1 MARKKPSPKK
11 RSATRAAVA
20 RTAAKKKA
28 ARKKPAAKR
37 PARKKAAAK
46 KAAGKKS
53 ASKKRPTRKAPA
65 RKVAGKKATSK
76 KVTPRRAASAAP
88 AKKRAKKASK
98 ARKRRG
104 GAGSDIE
111 EIVIVPVRNMILF
124 PGVVLPLMLGR
135 ERSVVAVRAA
145 VAEERQIGLLLQKDE
160 REELPGPGDLYN
172 VGTVGDIM
180 RYWTAPDGRHQAICQ
195 GVTRFEVL
203 EYVETDPVLIAR
215 VKRIPEVERST
226 RGIEARFVAMK
237 QRAQEVLALAP
248 GTPEDLEQAVQG
260 IDSPAMLADLVATF
274 LDISP
279 AEKQEVLET
288 FDLKKRLD
296 KLLEALGE
304 VAAVLELST
313 KIRQDTKGTLDQAQR
328 EYYLREQLRQIQ
340 RELGEGDE
348 LVSEI
353 QELKERVERL
363 DLPEDAEREARRELR
378 RLERMPEQAA
388 EHSMLR
394 TWVEVFTELPWN
406 ERSEDL
412 LDLSMARE
420 ILDKDH
426 HGLEKVKRRII
437 EFLAV
442 KKLNPGGQ
450 GPTLCLVGP
459 PGVGKTSLG
468 RSVARATG
476 REFIRI
482 SLGGVHD
489 ESEIRGHRRTYVG
502 AMPGKIIEGLRKAK
516 TRNPVFL
523 LDEIDKLG
531 SGMHGDPASALLEVL
546 DPAQNHTFQD
556 NYLGVPFDLSEVLF
570 ISTANVEE
578 RIPGPL
584 HDRMDVIRLA
594 GYTAEEKLSIA
605 REHLL
610 ARQRKEAGLKATQ
623 LKISVAA
630 LREIIVSYT
639 REAGVRELERKIS
652 AICRF
657 AATKFATRRRKPIS
671 IGPSEVRSILGNER
685 RELEVVDRTAQPG
698 VATGLA
704 WTSVGGEILFIEA
717 AASKG
722 KGELLLTGQLGD
734 VMKESALAALTL
746 VRTRAD
752 QLGID
757 ATKMRETDIH
767 LHIPAGAVP
776 KDGPSAGVA
785 MTTALVSLLTGKR
798 VKSTVA
804 MTGEISLRGRVL
816 PVGGV
821 KEKVL
826 AALSAGIK
834 TILLPERNMDD
845 LDELPEVARK
855 KLRFVPLIRI
865 EDALK
870 VALESSSS
878 GSSSRRSS

>member
-1 MARKKPSPKK
+1 MARKKAPQRK
-11 RSATRAAVA
+11 
-20 RTAAKKKA
+20 AAKKKPSS
-28 ARKKPAAKR
+28 KKPSSKKIGKKKTLKR
-37 PARKKAAAK
+37 SAK
-46 KAAGKKS
+46 KATAKR
-53 ASKKRPTRKAPA
+53 ASGRKKRSNFDDGT
-65 RKVAGKKATSK
+65 
-76 KVTPRRAASAAP
+76 
-88 AKKRAKKASK
+88 
-98 ARKRRG
+98 
-104 GAGSDIE
+104 E

-135 ERSVVAVRAA
+135 ERSVVSVRAA
-145 VAEERQIGLLLQKDE
+145 VAEEKQIGLLLQRDE
-160 REELPGPGDLYN
+160 REELPGPDDLYT

-195 GVTRFEVL
+195 GVSRFEIV
-203 EYVETDPVLIAR
+203 EYLQTDPVLIAR
-215 VKRIPEVERST
+215 VKRVPEIEPGTRS
-226 RGIEARFVAMK
+226 IEARFVALK

-248 GTPEDLEQAVQG
+248 GTPEDLEQAVEG

-274 LDISP
+274 LDVP
-279 AEKQEVLET
+279 ATEKQELLET

-296 KLLEALGE
+296 QLLEALGE
-304 VAAVLELST
+304 AAAVLELSM
-313 KIRQDTKGTLDQAQR
+313 KIRQDTKETLDKAQR

-340 RELGEGDE
+340 RELGEGDD

-353 QELKERVERL
+353 QGLKERVEEL
-363 DLPEDAEREARRELR
+363 DLPDEAEREVRRELR

-394 TWVEVFTELPWN
+394 TWAEVFTELPWN
-406 ERSEDL
+406 DRSDDL
-412 LDLSMARE
+412 LDLSKAQDV
-420 ILDKDH
+420 LDQDH
-426 HGLEKVKRRII
+426 HGLDKVKRRII

-468 RSVARATG
+468 RSVARAMG
-476 REFIRI
+476 REFVRI

-523 LDEIDKLG
+523 LDEVDKLG
-531 SGMHGDPASALLEVL
+531 AGMHGDPASALLEVL

-570 ISTANVEE
+570 IATANVED

-584 HDRMDVIRLA
+584 RDRMDVIRLA

-605 REHLL
+605 REHLF
-610 ARQRKEAGLKATQ
+610 ARQRKEAGLKASQ
-623 LKISVAA
+623 LKVSVAA
-630 LREIIVSYT
+630 LREIISSYT
-639 REAGVRELERKIS
+639 REAGVRELERKIA
-652 AICRF
+652 AICRY
-657 AATKFATRRRKPIS
+657 AATKFASRRRKPIS
-671 IGPSEVRSILGNER
+671 VGVDEVREILGNER
-685 RELEVVDRTAQPG
+685 RELEVVERTSQPG

-717 AASKG
+717 ASSEG
-722 KGELLLTGQLGD
+722 KGELRLTGQLGD
-734 VMKESALAALTL
+734 VMKESAQAALTL
-746 VRTRAD
+746 VRSRAHELD
-752 QLGID
+752 ID
-757 ATKMRETDIH
+757 SDELRKTDIH

-785 MTTALVSLLTGKR
+785 MTTALVSLLTGR
-798 VKSTVA
+798 TVKSTIA

-826 AALSAGIK
+826 AALAAGIR
-834 TILLPERNMDD
+834 TVLLPKRNMDD
-845 LDELPEVARK
+845 LDELPATARK
-855 KLRFVPLIRI
+855 KLEFVPLERI
-865 EDALK
+865 EDALDA
-870 VALESSSS
+870 ALEAPR
-878 GSSSRRSS
+878 SRRLAHRAEA

>member
-1 MARKKPSPKK
+1 MAAKKSSKKKSARKK
-11 RSATRAAVA
+11 A
-20 RTAAKKKA
+20 
-28 ARKKPAAKR
+28 PA
-37 PARKKAAAK
+37 KKAAAK
-46 KAAGKKS
+46 KAPA
-53 ASKKRPTRKAPA
+53 RKAPA
-65 RKVAGKKATSK
+65 RKASKKAVKKAVKKAPRRGAARGTSPK
-76 KVTPRRAASAAP
+76 GRRRAA
-88 AKKRAKKASK
+88 
-98 ARKRRG
+98 
-104 GAGSDIE
+104 DDTE

-160 REELPGPGDLYN
+160 REELPGPDDLYG

-195 GVTRFEVL
+195 GLSRFEVVEFL
-203 EYVETDPVLIAR
+203 ETEPLLVAR
-215 VKRIPEVERST
+215 VRRIPEVEKHT
-226 RGIEARFVAMK
+226 RAIEARFVALK
-237 QRAQEVLALAP
+237 QRAQDVLALSP

-274 LDISP
+274 LDVP
-279 AEKQEVLET
+279 AAEKQGILET
-288 FDLKKRLD
+288 FDLKTRLD
-296 KLLEALGE
+296 RLLEALGE

-313 KIRQDTKGTLDQAQR
+313 KIRQDTKETLDQAQR

-340 RELGEGDE
+340 RELGDGDD

-353 QELKERVERL
+353 QELKERVDDL
-363 DLPEDAEREARRELR
+363 VLPEDAEREARRELR

-394 TWVEVFTELPWN
+394 TWMEVFTELPWN
-406 ERSEDL
+406 ERSKDS
-412 LDLSMARE
+412 LDIANAQD
-420 ILDKDH
+420 ILDADH
-426 HGLEKVKRRII
+426 HGLDKVKRRII

-570 ISTANVEE
+570 IATANVEE
-578 RIPGPL
+578 GIPGPL
-584 HDRMDVIRLA
+584 RDRMDVIRLS
-594 GYTAEEKLSIA
+594 GYTAEEKLVIA

-610 ARQRKEAGLKATQ
+610 GRQRKEAGLTAAQ
-623 LKISVAA
+623 LKISLAA
-630 LREIIVSYT
+630 LREIVTGYT
-639 REAGVRELERKIS
+639 REAGVRELERKI
-652 AICRF
+652 AAVCRF
-657 AATKFATRRRKPIS
+657 AATKFAARRRKGMS
-671 IGPSEVRSILGNER
+671 IGPVEVREILGLER
-685 RELEVVDRTAQPG
+685 RELEVAERTSQPG

-704 WTSVGGEILFIEA
+704 WTPVGGEILFIEA
-717 AASKG
+717 ASSPG

-734 VMKESALAALTL
+734 VMKESAIAALTL
-746 VRTRAD
+746 VRTRATR
-752 QLGID
+752 LGID
-757 ATKMRETDIH
+757 PEKLAATDIH

-785 MTTALVSLLTGKR
+785 MTTVLVSLLTGRK

-821 KEKVL
+821 KDKVL
-826 AALSAGIK
+826 AALAAGIK
-834 TILLPERNMDD
+834 TVLLPERNMED
-845 LDELPEVARK
+845 LLELPEQARA
-855 KLRFVPLIRI
+855 KLRFVGLTKI
-865 EDALK
+865 EEALAA
-870 VALESSSS
+870 ALEPD
-878 GSSSRRSS
+878 SREPSTAKSARAGMKS

>member
-1 MARKKPSPKK
+1 MPAGGRPL
-11 RSATRAAVA
+11 
-20 RTAAKKKA
+20 KKA
-28 ARKKPAAKR
+28 PGKAPSRATKKVQKKIQ
-37 PARKKAAAK
+37 KKAVRK
-46 KAAGKKS
+46 
-53 ASKKRPTRKAPA
+53 ASKKSQRKGTAA
-65 RKVAGKKATSK
+65 RG
-76 KVTPRRAASAAP
+76 
-88 AKKRAKKASK
+88 
-98 ARKRRG
+98 RRG
-104 GAGSDIE
+104 PADDTE

-160 REELPGPGDLYN
+160 REEVPGPDDLYS

-195 GVTRFEVL
+195 GLSRFEV
-203 EYVETDPVLIAR
+203 VEFVSTDPVLVAR
-215 VKRIPEVERST
+215 VRRIPEVEKHT
-226 RGIEARFVAMK
+226 RAIEARFVALK
-237 QRAQEVLALAP
+237 QRAQDVLALSP

-274 LDISP
+274 LDVP
-279 AEKQEVLET
+279 ASEKQGILET
-288 FDLKKRLD
+288 FDLKTRLD
-296 KLLEALGE
+296 RLLESLGE

-313 KIRQDTKGTLDQAQR
+313 KIRQDTKETLDKAQR

-340 RELGEGDE
+340 RELGESDD

-353 QELKERVERL
+353 QELKERVDAL
-363 DLPEDAEREARRELR
+363 DLPEEAEREARRELR

-406 ERSEDL
+406 ERSRDS
-412 LDLSMARE
+412 LDIANAQGV
-420 ILDKDH
+420 LDADH

-570 ISTANVEE
+570 IATANVEE
-578 RIPGPL
+578 GIPGPL
-584 HDRMDVIRLA
+584 RDRMDVLRLS
-594 GYTAEEKLSIA
+594 GYTAEEKLAIA

-610 ARQRKEAGLKATQ
+610 ARQRKEAGLTTAQ

-630 LREIIVSYT
+630 LREIVTGYT
-639 REAGVRELERKIS
+639 REAGVRELERKI
-652 AICRF
+652 AAVCRF
-657 AATKFATRRRKPIS
+657 AATKFAARRRKSMS
-671 IGPSEVRSILGNER
+671 IGPAEVREILGPER
-685 RELEVVDRTAQPG
+685 REIEVAERTSQPG

-704 WTSVGGEILFIEA
+704 WTPVGGEILFIEA
-717 AASKG
+717 ASSPG
-722 KGELLLTGQLGD
+722 KGELRLTGQLGD

-746 VRTRAD
+746 VRTRATR
-752 QLGID
+752 LGID
-757 ATKMRETDIH
+757 SEKLAATDIH

-785 MTTALVSLLTGKR
+785 MTTVLVSLLTGRK

-826 AALSAGIK
+826 AALAAGIK
-834 TILLPERNMDD
+834 TVLLPERNMED
-845 LDELPEVARK
+845 LVELPDHARA
-855 KLRFVPLIRI
+855 KLRFVGITKI
-865 EDALK
+865 EEALA
-870 VALESSSS
+870 VALEPD
-878 GSSSRRSS
+878 RRETGAAKAAPAGMNS